1 MTQAFY
7 ILSGGVAI
15 GKVQDY
21 GNMVSRRLSVYFD
34 LNDDTIWI
42 HDPQYISTVSES
54 MDLVIVAR
62 NALSDDQIKDRSKAD
77 VVAKTITSVQAL
89 WNLLQIVTRA
99 AQGLNVSVMECATS
113 AYIAMAA
120 VSYVL
125 WWEKAYDVETFHVI
139 DAQEVI
145 PQGRDRLVFW
155 WDFWL
160 KQDWHPRSGD
170 AYCHQHRAWWSDRLS
185 TRIYTI
191 KSPLYNAIGIDLPR
205 SDFRHRPALRF
216 FVTLNAVFGG
226 IHCAAWSYPF
236 ASVVGTWLW
245 RLCSILTA
253 LLHLGKWQSEPQ
265 HRQIESFNRFC
276 RFWLISS
283 RPSTSAFDSA

>member
-7 ILSGGVAI
+7 IFSGGVAI

-21 GNMVSRRLSVYFD
+21 GNIVSRRLSDHFD

-42 HDPQYISTVSES
+42 YDPQYISTVSES

-62 NALSDDQIKDRSKAD
+62 NSLSDDQIKDRSKAD

-125 WWEKAYDVETFHVI
+125 
-139 DAQEVI
+139 
-145 PQGRDRLVFW
+145 
-155 WDFWL
+155 
-160 KQDWHPRSGD
+160 
-170 AYCHQHRAWWSDRLS
+170 
-185 TRIYTI
+185 
-191 KSPLYNAIGIDLPR
+191 
-205 SDFRHRPALRF
+205 
-216 FVTLNAVFGG
+216 
-226 IHCAAWSYPF
+226 
-236 ASVVGTWLW
+236 
-245 RLCSILTA
+245 
-253 LLHLGKWQSEPQ
+253 
-265 HRQIESFNRFC
+265 
-276 RFWLISS
+276 
-283 RPSTSAFDSA
+283 